1 MQEIKTPFKVK
12 GELEF
17 DIIEITEK
25 YVISKMPIKA
35 GMLNPFGTV
44 QAGAMLW
51 LADVTATALLY
62 QNTIKER
69 SFPVA
74 VNLYTNLLSALREGE
89 ITAKSQI
96 IRKGKR
102 VSVVRTT
109 LTGNDNQLLAEVTT
123 THIKSKF
130 QS

>member
-12 GELEF
+12 GDLEF
-17 DIIEITEK
+17 DIVEITQE
-25 YVISKMPIKA
+25 YVISKMPIKP

-44 QAGAMLW
+44 HAGAMLW
-51 LADVTATALLY
+51 LADVTATALLF
-62 QNTIKER
+62 QNTIKEK

-89 ITAKSQI
+89 ITTKSQI
-96 IRKGKR
+96 VRSGKR
-102 VSVVRTT
+102 ITVVRTI
-109 LTGNDNQLLAEVTT
+109 LTGNDNQLLVEVTT